1 MKGVKACL
9 ALSTLLLSLG
19 ARGGPSSPREEELVV
34 PVKVD
39 SVGRQRATGEQFY
52 RLDAFGERFGLEL
65 KPDDSFLAPALTFQ
79 YVGSRPQGRREEEE
93 AHQALG
99 ANLASCF
106 YSGTVNGDPASAAAL
121 SLCGGIRGA
130 FYLRGSEY
138 LIQPANVS
146 QAPGGEQPQLHLLS
160 RSRQSPVPRGSGTK
174 CEVPDSSET
183 SASKGRRHRGEKQQ
197 ADYATRAGITIL
209 PAPHLFVAPIRAR
222 SLALRSSSDDA
233 AGHACAPDAQF
244 SMRSEWSKN
253 HVSTCCYWSL

>member
-1 MKGVKACL
+1 MKGAKACL

-39 SVGRQRATGEQFY
+39 SQRAADEQFY
-52 RLDAFGERFGLEL
+52 RLDAFGERFSLEL

-79 YVGSRPQGRREEEE
+79 YVGSRPRGRREEEE
-93 AHQALG
+93 AAHQTLG

-146 QAPGGEQPQLHLLS
+146 QAAGGEQSQLHLLS
-160 RSRQSPVPRGSGTK
+160 RSRQSPVPRGSGAK
-174 CEVPDSSET
+174 CEVPNSDET

-197 ADYATRAGITIL
+197 ADYTTRAGITL
-209 PAPHLFVAPIRAR
+209 PAPL
-222 SLALRSSSDDA
+222 LSSS
-233 AGHACAPDAQF
+233 
-244 SMRSEWSKN
+244 SLSEQGA
-253 HVSTCCYWSL
+253 